1 MMDSFNQQ
9 DFNNFVIE
17 NNVIGFFETPITL
30 KSGRVSNWYVN
41 WRTPTTDA
49 LLLEKIAQFVI
60 TFTKKHGLTPTCFY
74 GVPEG
79 ATKLGVITQYVWAKE
94 SGNRTVSMGRAKP
107 KEHGA
112 AKDRFFV
119 GQPEGDVI
127 VLEDVT
133 TTGGSLLTTLKSLK
147 EAGVNVIAAFGLTNR
162 DEKRDNGTSVKEA
175 VEELGIQY
183 YALSN
188 ASELLPELITRT
200 SPSNSI
206 IDSVKRYFQRYG
218 TSMLQLGGS
227 HAQLTPEEQ
236 IAKQK
241 VCLPLDGLHSL
252 EDVSARIQE
261 LSPMVGMFKI
271 GKELFTRFGPEV
283 VKLVQKY
290 GANMFLDLKY
300 HDIPNTV
307 KGAANAA
314 AQLGVYM
321 FNVHASG
328 GLEMMQAAMQG
339 AREGA
344 AESGNPVP
352 KVIAVTVLT
361 SLNQENLTQH
371 GITGT
376 VENNVLR
383 LAQLARQAGLDG
395 IVCSAA
401 DVAAIKPHLPDDFMF
416 ITPGVKGPRTPA
428 GSDQKRVATPGNAV
442 KDGSSILVIGRAI
455 TAAEDKVQAAK
466 EVLQDIVNT
475 TSTPTFPTH

>member
-1 MMDSFNQQ
+1 MDAFNQQ
-9 DFNNFVIE
+9 EFNNFVIE

-60 TFTKKHGLTPTCFY
+60 AFTKKHGLTPTCFY

-79 ATKLGVITQYVWAKE
+79 ATKLGVITQYIWAKK
-94 SGNRTVSMGRAKP
+94 SGNTKLPMGRGKP

-112 AKDRFFV
+112 VKDRFFV

-147 EAGVNVIAAFGLTNR
+147 EANINVIAAFGLTNR
-162 DEKRDNGTSVKEA
+162 NEKRDDGTSVKEA
-175 VEELGIQY
+175 VEELGVQY
-183 YALSN
+183 FSLSN
-188 ASELLPELITRT
+188 ASDLLPELIKQT
-200 SPSNSI
+200 SPDTSI
-206 IDSVKRYFQRYG
+206 VESVKRYFQRYG
-218 TSMLQLGGS
+218 TELLRVEGS
-227 HAQLTPEEQ
+227 HVQLSPEEL

-241 VCLPLDGLHSL
+241 VCLPLDGLYSL
-252 EDVSARIQE
+252 EDIKARIQE
-261 LSPMVGMFKI
+261 LSPVVGMFKI

-283 VKLVQKY
+283 VKLVQNY
-290 GANMFLDLKY
+290 GSNMFLDLKY

-328 GLEMMQAAMQG
+328 GLEMMQAAVQG

-361 SLNQENLTQH
+361 SLNQDNLHQH

-376 VENNVLR
+376 VESHVLQ

-401 DVAAIKPHLPDDFMF
+401 DVAGIKHHLPDDFMF

-428 GSDQKRVATPGNAV
+428 GNDQKRVATPGNAV
-442 KDGSSILVIGRAI
+442 KDGSTLLVIGRAI

-466 EVLQDIVNT
+466 EVLQDIVNA
-475 TSTPTFPTH
+475 TSTPTFPTQ